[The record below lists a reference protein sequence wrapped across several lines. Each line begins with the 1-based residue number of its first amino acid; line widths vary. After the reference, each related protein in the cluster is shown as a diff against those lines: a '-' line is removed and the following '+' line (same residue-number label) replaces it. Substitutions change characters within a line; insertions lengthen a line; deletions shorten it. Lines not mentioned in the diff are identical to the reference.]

1 MKAKTLLRISIIPI
15 LIKLLGHSIG
25 HMGWDKPDDPKMQAV
40 VNTMKN
46 YTGHFMGASYNMA
59 AYLTG
64 YSLMI
69 LIIYA
74 LLSYLLWILSNS
86 FNLQSNVANHFI
98 YAIAITLLIYSVL
111 EFLYFFPF
119 AASMSLLASVL
130 MIFSTI
136 VAKKKQST

>member
-1 MKAKTLLRISIIPI
+1 
-15 LIKLLGHSIG
+15 
-25 HMGWDKPDDPKMQAV
+25 
-40 VNTMKN
+40 
-46 YTGHFMGASYNMA
+46 MA